1 MGDFLARRD
10 AVSFQQWKLIILY
23 LNSGIFFIFLMI
35 FSVCLQVILCIK
47 IKFAIYLY
55 ILQHFM
61 LDLQCIYIIL
71 IFISILLLFCVYL
84 YYIFEGECSL
94 CFILWFFLSFSWC
107 VRT

>member
-1 MGDFLARRD
+1 
-10 AVSFQQWKLIILY
+10 
-23 LNSGIFFIFLMI
+23 MI

-94 CFILWFFLSFSWC
+94 CYPFGFFIFFLVCADLKDVGHIYKLWC
-107 VRT
+107 LCVIHFQ